1 MSIQEI
7 ETAVAQ
13 LPPEELDQ
21 LMERLEEMRQD
32 QWDQQIARDA
42 EAGRF
47 DALIAEAK
55 KDFAEGRCTPL

>member
-21 LMERLEEMRQD
+21 LMKRLEDMRQD

-47 DALIAEAK
+47 DVLIAEAK